1 MASWDSLANK
11 LKTLKDFSK
20 KDTFSGKSAQ
30 ARFNTLV
37 ASHRKFDRKSEG
49 AWGIDQRYAE
59 KRQLLDDL
67 VSQFDEHERDEGRC
81 IRERKDKLAAE
92 ENAGKVMRDAGLK
105 RMKERKK
112 KARTKLMR
120 TKADREEKAKQW
132 EADNADKYKQWQ
144 EEREDTKQSLAQLQA
159 QSHSSP
165 GHSCRGCPS
174 PDQRQLFYGRD
185 SSRHR
190 YQASRGGSD
199 HFLED

>member
-20 KDTFSGKSAQ
+20 KDTISGKSAQ

-37 ASHRKFDRKSEG
+37 ASHRKFGRKSEG

-120 TKADREEKAKQW
+120 TKVLSVTSPASLTWCAKICRLTEKRKPSSGKQTMQTSTSSG
-132 EADNADKYKQWQ
+132 KKK
-144 EEREDTKQSLAQLQA
+144 ERIPNRA
-159 QSHSSP
+159 
-165 GHSCRGCPS
+165 
-174 PDQRQLFYGRD
+174 
-185 SSRHR
+185 
-190 YQASRGGSD
+190 
-199 HFLED
+199 